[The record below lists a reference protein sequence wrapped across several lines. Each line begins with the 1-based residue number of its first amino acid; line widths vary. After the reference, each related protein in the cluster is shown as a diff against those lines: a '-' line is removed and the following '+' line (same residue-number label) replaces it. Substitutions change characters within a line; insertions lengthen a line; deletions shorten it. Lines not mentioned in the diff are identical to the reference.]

1 MNSARETVL
10 LIEDSESTRFVYREF
25 LEENGYHVLEAE
37 DGRSGLGLIH
47 AHNPDIVIL
56 DLILPD
62 IHGLEVLKQI
72 RLDENTRDL
81 PVLVLTSV
89 KETENMQETMNL
101 GANYYAHKDGFTPE
115 KTLEIIPELLKKRK
129 K

>member
-37 DGRSGLGLIH
+37 DGYSGLDLIH
-47 AHNPDIVIL
+47 AHSPDIVIL

-89 KETENMQETMNL
+89 KETENMQKTMNL
-101 GANYYAHKDGFTPE
+101 GANYYAHKDDFTPE
-115 KTLEIIPELLKKRK
+115 KTLEIIPELLKKK